1 MSNTVNARLPQ
12 ATGMRIIKTAEIP
25 MNQIVS
31 TKRGKNFARLKG
43 IDMVRANQYANLIL
57 NNEYRPEYYIPPVVV
72 KIGENK
78 YRLVSGGHRLEGHI
92 IAGAQKFYCV
102 IVEFFDT
109 CSKSAKY
116 WEYVYQS
123 NENDRSSV
131 EVEKNYRKNEDCVST
146 IKAMVD
152 DGIIADEESTI
163 KSALEDIGFSKN
175 SDTGKN
181 LYNLVMASLGHI
193 KGVTR
198 LYNKAEINQLQMKYT
213 TPNERAIVR
222 TMKDS
227 TGRDV
232 DYDPRLVKTVINELL
247 EHDLKVKALIH
258 FNGLSPVEI
267 QNVRP
272 KKRNLIKTEYEFAK
286 KFVELY
292 ESGEI
297 NDRVSI
303 NFLPQIEDD
312 AQLV

>member
-1 MSNTVNARLPQ
+1 MSNTVKARLPK
-12 ATGMRIIKTAEIP
+12 ATGMRIIEVVELPID
-25 MNQIVS
+25 QIVS
-31 TKRGKNFARLKG
+31 TKKGKNFARLKG
-43 IDMVRANQYANLIL
+43 IDMVRSNQYAQLIL
-57 NNEYRPEYYIPPVVV
+57 NGEYRPEYYIPPVVT
-72 KIGENK
+72 KIGKNK
-78 YRLVSGGHRLEGHI
+78 YKLVSGGHRHEGHI
-92 IAGAQKFYCV
+92 LAGAQTFYCV
-102 IVEFFDT
+102 IVEFYDT
-109 CSKSAKY
+109 CGKSAEY

-131 EVEKNYRKNEDCVST
+131 EVEKNYRKNEDCIST
-146 IKAMVD
+146 VKAMVD
-152 DGIIADEESTI
+152 DGIIADEEDSI
-163 KSALEDIGFSKN
+163 KSALEDIGFSRT

-198 LYNKAEINQLQMKYT
+198 LYNKKEVNRLQMKHT
-213 TPNERAIVR
+213 TPSERAIVR

-227 TGRDV
+227 TGKDT
-232 DYDPRLVKTVINELL
+232 DYDPRLVKTVVNELL
-247 EHDLKVKALIH
+247 EHDLKIKALIH

-297 NDRVSI
+297 DERVSI
-303 NFLPQIEDD
+303 NFLPQIDDD
-312 AQLV
+312 ASLV